1 MNEDS
6 IERGSTVEM
15 ISRTNVC
22 ERTTAGHLGGS
33 HHRRRRNCHICDQR
47 AGAPGSGAAQQVL
60 NGIAEIKSHLANII
74 TGFRVVL
81 IPFIYVSL
89 TSARLQLC
97 LSLYLMALFS
107 DVLDG
112 VVARR
117 TGSSSLRGAFF
128 DACVDFL
135 LAFSGSLGCAVLG
148 LIDFWVLGVL
158 VLVFLQFV
166 VGFGRRR
173 PVYDPIGKI
182 FGLFSLL
189 IVPLMLIFP
198 SISSVHVE
206 SSIQFL
212 GGLSIL
218 GKRVQQTETH
228 NTWLRLDRGSMKA
241 RR

>member
-1 MNEDS
+1 
-6 IERGSTVEM
+6 M

-22 ERTTAGHLGGS
+22 ERTIVGHLGGS
-33 HHRRRRNCHICDQR
+33 PHRRRCNCHTCDQR

-74 TGFRVVL
+74 TGFRAVL

-89 TSARLQLC
+89 TTARFHLC
-97 LSLYLMALFS
+97 LSLYFIALFS

-117 TGSSSLRGAFF
+117 TGSSSLRSAFF
-128 DACVDFL
+128 DVCVDFL

-148 LIDFWVLGVL
+148 LIDFWVPGVL

-173 PVYDPIGKI
+173 PVYDLVGKI

-206 SSIQFL
+206 SSILFL

-218 GKRVQQTETH
+218 GKRVPRTEPH
-228 NTWLRLDRGSMKA
+228 SAWSRLYGGSMKA
-241 RR
+241 REGRAAASS